1 MKVQMK
7 KVVATVAMAGAITAG
22 TAGMAYAADS
32 SGSTSEK
39 PAATAQR
46 HPRIRLAVRRHAG
59 KIVADTLGVTT
70 QDLRAA
76 LKGGQSVSE
85 YATSLGKNPADVGTA
100 LVNGANTA
108 IDKAVANGRIDQA
121 KGDELKGKVGA
132 RVDTA
137 LNHHFGQGGA

>member
-46 HPRIRLAVRRHAG
+46 HPRLRLAVRRHAG